1 MIPAEALGRSCSRLA
16 SGNIRKIREFLT
28 VRNVENPSFFVF
40 LVLRVSRLSVQ
51 NHMIN
56 NIYHDAVW
64 CLWKGLMKMRGSL
77 KLSLILLVLFLV
89 ATGVFI
95 SGCTSQTTTP
105 QTTAATTVTATGEK
119 VQVKVFLAGSL
130 TGPFEKLKAKFEE
143 KYPNTEVLLEPAG
156 SVDTI
161 KKVTETKKPA
171 DVVAS
176 ADYALIPQYM
186 VPNDADWYLTFA
198 KNSMVLTY
206 VNTSKYADE
215 INADNW
221 YKILA
226 RNDVRWAF
234 SDPNADPAGYR
245 TPMVIKL
252 AESKYGDDTI
262 FKTLIENHSKITA
275 TKEGNVWTIDATDPS
290 PDGSTLTIR
299 PKSVEL
305 VQMVQAGGIDYAW
318 EYHSVAVQ
326 NNLEYVELPEEIDL
340 SAVKY
345 ADDYKTVQVTAVKGN
360 GTTNYVGSPIVY
372 GVTVPRIAEHP
383 DMGIAFVEMLI
394 GPEGQAIL
402 TADGQPPVVPAGGFG
417 NVPSSLSSLVTMQG

>member
-1 MIPAEALGRSCSRLA
+1 MKSKL
-16 SGNIRKIREFLT
+16 FLLLT
-28 VRNVENPSFFVF
+28 
-40 LVLRVSRLSVQ
+40 
-51 NHMIN
+51 
-56 NIYHDAVW
+56 
-64 CLWKGLMKMRGSL
+64 G
-77 KLSLILLVLFLV
+77 LLVLGIVL
-89 ATGVFI
+89 AC
-95 SGCTSQTTTP
+95 GCTSTQNTTP
-105 QTTAATTVTATGEK
+105 AASTTAPATTPATGEK
-119 VQVKVFLAGSL
+119 IPVKVFLAGSL

-143 KYPNTEVLLEPAG
+143 KYPNTEVQLEPAG
-156 SVDTI
+156 SVDVI
-161 KKVTETKKPA
+161 KKVTDTKKPA

-206 VNTSKYADE
+206 VDKSKYADE
-215 INADNW
+215 INSDNW
-221 YKILA
+221 YKILG
-226 RNDVRWAF
+226 RDDVRWAF
-234 SDPNADPAGYR
+234 SDPNADPCGYR

-252 AESKYGDDTI
+252 AEGKYGDDTI
-262 FKTLIENHSKITA
+262 FKNLVEDHSKITA
-275 TKEGNVWTIDATDPS
+275 TKDGNVWTLDATNPS
-290 PDGSTLTIR
+290 PDGTQLTIR

-326 NNLEYVELPEEIDL
+326 NGLKFIELPEEIDL

-345 ADDYKTVQVTAVKGN
+345 ADNYKTVQTKAVKGN

-383 DMGIAFVEMLI
+383 DMGLAFVEMLI

-402 TADGQPPVVPAGGFG
+402 TADGQPPIVPAGGFG
-417 NVPSSLSSLVTMQG
+417 SVPTSLAPLVSQQS

>member
-1 MIPAEALGRSCSRLA
+1 MT
-16 SGNIRKIREFLT
+16 K
-28 VRNVENPSFFVF
+28 NVHVGFISIMF
-40 LVLRVSRLSVQ
+40 
-51 NHMIN
+51 
-56 NIYHDAVW
+56 
-64 CLWKGLMKMRGSL
+64 
-77 KLSLILLVLFLV
+77 ILLLLAACF
-89 ATGVFI
+89 A
-95 SGCTSQTTTP
+95 GCTGSTQD
-105 QTTAATTVTATGEK
+105 QTTATTAPTGVATPAATSGEK

-130 TGPFEKLKAKFEE
+130 TGPFEKIKAKFEE
-143 KYPNTEVLLEPAG
+143 KYPGTEVQLEPAG
-156 SVDTI
+156 SVECI
-161 KKVTETKKPA
+161 KKVTDNKKPA

-206 VNTSKYADE
+206 ADKSKYASE
-215 INADNW
+215 INSDNW

-226 RNDVRWAF
+226 KDDVRWAF
-234 SDPNADPAGYR
+234 SDPNADPCGYR

-252 AESKYGDDTI
+252 AESKYGDNTI
-262 FKTLIENHSKITA
+262 FKTLVEDHSKITA
-275 TKEGNVWTIDATDPS
+275 TKTGNVWTLDATNPS
-290 PDGSTLTIR
+290 PDGTSLTIR

-326 NNLEYVELPEEIDL
+326 NNLKFIELPEEIDL

-345 ADDYKTVQVTAVKGN
+345 ADNYKTVQTKAVKGN

-383 DMGIAFVEMLI
+383 DMGLAFVEMLI

-402 TADGQPPVVPAGGFG
+402 AADGQPPIVPADAFG
-417 NVPSSLSSLVTMQG
+417 AVPASLDSLVNKQA

>member
-1 MIPAEALGRSCSRLA
+1 
-16 SGNIRKIREFLT
+16 
-28 VRNVENPSFFVF
+28 
-40 LVLRVSRLSVQ
+40 
-51 NHMIN
+51 
-56 NIYHDAVW
+56 
-64 CLWKGLMKMRGSL
+64 MKRFSE
-77 KLSLILLVLFLV
+77 LSLGILLIILLVG
-89 ATGVFI
+89 GVFI
-95 SGCTSQTTTP
+95 AGCTTTQPGQTTTP
-105 QTTAATTVTATGEK
+105 VVTTQVTSAPGVTTAAATGEK
-119 VQVKVFLAGSL
+119 IPVKVFLAGSL
-130 TGPFEKLKAKFEE
+130 TGPFEKLKVKFEE

-198 KNSMVLTY
+198 KNSMTLTY
-206 VNTSKYADE
+206 TNNSKYADE
-215 INADNW
+215 ITADNW

-226 RNDVRWAF
+226 RDGVRWAF
-234 SDPNADPAGYR
+234 SDPNADPCGYR

-262 FKTLIENHSKITA
+262 FKTLVEDHSKITA
-275 TKEGNVWTIDATDPS
+275 TKEGNVWTLDATDPS
-290 PDGSTLTIR
+290 PDGTKLTIR

-326 NNLEYVELPEEIDL
+326 NDLKFIELPEEIDL

-345 ADDYKTVQVTAVKGN
+345 ADNYKTVQTKAVKGN
-360 GTTNYVGSPIVY
+360 GTTLYTGSPIVY
-372 GVTVPRIAEHP
+372 GVTVPKIADHP
-383 DMGIAFVEMLI
+383 DMGLAFVEMLI

-402 TADGQPPVVPAGGFG
+402 TADGQPPIVPAGGFG
-417 NVPSSLSSLVTMQG
+417 DVPPSLASLVSKQT

>member
-1 MIPAEALGRSCSRLA
+1 MTKRMHGGFIS
-16 SGNIRKIREFLT
+16 I
-28 VRNVENPSFFVF
+28 
-40 LVLRVSRLSVQ
+40 
-51 NHMIN
+51 
-56 NIYHDAVW
+56 AV
-64 CLWKGLMKMRGSL
+64 
-77 KLSLILLVLFLV
+77 ILLLV
-89 ATGVFI
+89 FASFA
-95 SGCTSQTTTP
+95 GCTGQPAATTTP
-105 QTTAATTVTATGEK
+105 IATQAPADTPAAAGGEK

-130 TGPFEKLKAKFEE
+130 TGPFEKIKAKFEE

-156 SVDTI
+156 SVDVI
-161 KKVTETKKPA
+161 KKVTETRKPA

-176 ADYALIPQYM
+176 ADYALIPKNM
-186 VPNDADWYLTFA
+186 IPNDADWYLTFA

-206 VNTSKYADE
+206 VDKSKYADE

-226 RNDVRWAF
+226 KDDVRWAF
-234 SDPNADPAGYR
+234 SDPNADPCGYR

-262 FKTLIENHSKITA
+262 FKTLVEDHSKITA
-275 TKEGNVWTIDATDPS
+275 TKEGNVWTLDATNPS
-290 PDGSTLTIR
+290 PDGTTLTIR

-326 NNLEYVELPEEIDL
+326 NDLKFVELPEEIDL

-345 ADDYKTVQVTAVKGN
+345 ADNYKTVQTKAVKGE
-360 GTTNYVGSPIVY
+360 GTTNYVGAPIVY
-372 GVTVPRIAEHP
+372 GVTVPKIAEHP
-383 DMGIAFVEMLI
+383 DMGLAFVEMLI

-402 TADGQPPVVPAGGFG
+402 TADGQPPIVPADAFG
-417 NVPSSLSSLVTMQG
+417 TVPASLDSLVNKQA

>member
-1 MIPAEALGRSCSRLA
+1 MKKFSIKSLA
-16 SGNIRKIREFLT
+16 
-28 VRNVENPSFFVF
+28 
-40 LVLRVSRLSVQ
+40 VLL
-51 NHMIN
+51 I
-56 NIYHDAVW
+56 I
-64 CLWKGLMKMRGSL
+64 LMVG
-77 KLSLILLVLFLV
+77 
-89 ATGVFI
+89 AVFI
-95 SGCTSQTTTP
+95 AGCTTTQPSPTTTTVV
-105 QTTAATTVTATGEK
+105 TTQATPAVPTASAAATGETIK
-119 VQVKVFLAGSL
+119 VKVFLAGSL
-130 TGPFEKLKAKFEE
+130 TGPFEKIKAKFEA
-143 KYPNTEVLLEPAG
+143 KYPNTEVQLEPAG
-156 SVDTI
+156 SVDVI
-161 KKVTETKKPA
+161 KKVTDTKKPA

-186 VPNDADWYLTFA
+186 VPSDASWYLTFA

-206 VNTSKYADE
+206 GNKSKYADE
-215 INADNW
+215 ITSDNW

-234 SDPNADPAGYR
+234 SDPNADPCGYR

-252 AESKYGDDTI
+252 AESKYGDTTI
-262 FKTLIENHSKITA
+262 FKTLVEDHSKITA
-275 TKEGNVWTIDATDPS
+275 SKAGNVWTIDATNPA
-290 PDGSTLTIR
+290 PDGTRLTIR

-326 NNLEYVELPEEIDL
+326 NNLKFVEMPEEIDL

-345 ADDYKTVQVTAVKGN
+345 ADNYKTVQTKAVKGN

-383 DMGIAFVEMLI
+383 EMGLAFVEMLI

-417 NVPSSLSSLVTMQG
+417 DVPASLASLVSKQT

>member
-1 MIPAEALGRSCSRLA
+1 MT
-16 SGNIRKIREFLT
+16 K
-28 VRNVENPSFFVF
+28 
-40 LVLRVSRLSVQ
+40 RVHV
-51 NHMIN
+51 
-56 NIYHDAVW
+56 
-64 CLWKGLMKMRGSL
+64 G
-77 KLSLILLVLFLV
+77 
-89 ATGVFI
+89 FI
-95 SGCTSQTTTP
+95 SMVFVLLLLFACFAGCTGQQPATTTTTP
-105 QTTAATTVTATGEK
+105 AVTAATPAPTADTGEK
-119 VQVKVFLAGSL
+119 IQVRVFLAGSL

-161 KKVTETKKPA
+161 KKVTDTRKPA

-206 VNTSKYADE
+206 VDTSKYADE

-221 YKILA
+221 YTILGKD
-226 RNDVRWAF
+226 DVRWAF
-234 SDPNADPAGYR
+234 SDPNSDPCGYR

-252 AESKYGDDTI
+252 AEGQYGDDTI
-262 FKTLIENHSKITA
+262 FKTLIEDHSKITA
-275 TKEGNVWTIDATDPS
+275 TKDGNVWTLDATDPS
-290 PDGSTLTIR
+290 PDGTTLTIR

-326 NNLEYVELPEEIDL
+326 NDLKFVELPEEIDL

-345 ADDYKTVQVTAVKGN
+345 ADNYKTVQTKAVKGD
-360 GTTNYVGSPIVY
+360 GTTNYVGAPIVY
-372 GVTVPRIAEHP
+372 GVTVPKIAEHP
-383 DMGIAFVEMLI
+383 DMGLAFVEMLI

-402 TADGQPPVVPAGGFG
+402 TADGQPPIVPAGGFG
-417 NVPSSLSSLVTMQG
+417 DVPALLDSLVSMQD

>member
-1 MIPAEALGRSCSRLA
+1 MTKRVHVGLIS
-16 SGNIRKIREFLT
+16 T
-28 VRNVENPSFFVF
+28 VF
-40 LVLRVSRLSVQ
+40 
-51 NHMIN
+51 
-56 NIYHDAVW
+56 
-64 CLWKGLMKMRGSL
+64 
-77 KLSLILLVLFLV
+77 ILLLLAACF
-89 ATGVFI
+89 A
-95 SGCTSQTTTP
+95 GCTSQTPT
-105 QTTAATTVTATGEK
+105 TTATPEQTAVATQAAVTGEK
-119 VQVKVFLAGSL
+119 IQVKVFLAGSL

-156 SVDTI
+156 SVDVI

-176 ADYALIPQYM
+176 ADYALIPKNM
-186 VPNDADWYLTFA
+186 MPNDADWYLTFA

-206 VNTSKYADE
+206 VDKSRYADE
-215 INADNW
+215 ITSDNW

-234 SDPNADPAGYR
+234 SDPNADPCGYR

-262 FKTLIENHSKITA
+262 FKTLVEDHSKISA
-275 TKEGNVWTIDATDPS
+275 TKVGNVWTLDATNPS
-290 PDGSTLTIR
+290 PDGTQLTIR

-326 NNLEYVELPEEIDL
+326 NDLKFVELPEEIDL

-345 ADDYKTVQVTAVKGN
+345 ADNYKTVQTKAIKGN
-360 GTTNYVGSPIVY
+360 GTTNYIGAPIVY
-372 GVTVPRIAEHP
+372 GVTVPKIAEHP

-402 TADGQPPVVPAGGFG
+402 TADGQPPIVPADGFG
-417 NVPSSLSSLVTMQG
+417 TVPISLAPLVNQQP